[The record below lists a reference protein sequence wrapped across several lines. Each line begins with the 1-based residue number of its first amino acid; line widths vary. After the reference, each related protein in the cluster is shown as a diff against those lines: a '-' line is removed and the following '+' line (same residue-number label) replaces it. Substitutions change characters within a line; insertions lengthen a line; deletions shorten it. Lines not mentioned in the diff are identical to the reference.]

1 MNTEKF
7 AWVGLRIVLGTIFL
21 WAFLDKLLG
30 LGYTTER
37 ANAWINGASPTLG
50 FLTHGTVG
58 PFAEIFQNMA
68 GNPLVDWLFM
78 LGLLG
83 TGVTLLANWLVPWG
97 ALSGA
102 LLMFFIYLAAIP
114 PEHNP
119 IFDDHIVYIFALAVL
134 GFKSI
139 ENRKNSQESH
149 VL

>member
-7 AWVGLRIVLGTIFL
+7 AWVGLRVVLGVMFL

-30 LGYTTER
+30 LGYATER
-37 ANAWINGASPTLG
+37 ANAWVNGASPTFG
-50 FLTHGTVG
+50 FLTHGTRG

-83 TGVTLLANWLVPWG
+83 TGVTLLANRLVPWG

-102 LLMFFIYLAAIP
+102 LIMLLIYFAAIP

-119 IFDDHIVYIFALAVL
+119 IFDDHIVQIFALAVL
-134 GFKSI
+134 GFKSVKDS
-139 ENRKNSQESH
+139 RAT
-149 VL
+149 